1 MSEPE
6 LIEKEKNFFFRMR
19 RTAIF
24 SLFALLFILVGIF
37 LATGFEWS
45 SPSHGRVQAVTPSYQ
60 AAKESNQLS
69 ETKDQILSGPES
81 PFVKVAEM
89 VSPAVVNI
97 SAEKKVKGNFTYGFD
112 PEEILRRFFGEV
124 PDNNRRLPEQKSQ
137 SLGSGFIFRKDG
149 YILTNNHVVAGA
161 DNISV
166 KFPGGGQYTAK
177 VVGLD
182 KDTDIA
188 VLKIEVKEDLPAVIF
203 GDSDSLKVGE
213 WVMAIGNPFP
223 ILGLDRTVTVGVVS
237 AKGRGNLRF
246 GPGEETP
253 QYQNYIQ
260 TDASINPGNSGGP
273 LVNIHGEVIGIN
285 AALTNPNGEAVNIGI
300 GFAVPINLA
309 KSVIP
314 DLVEKGK
321 VSRGYLG
328 ISFQEINQNTAEALN
343 LPSVEGVLV
352 QRVMPNT
359 PADNAGIKTGD
370 VVTQFNGKKVTN
382 GSQFM
387 MMVAEVNPGQ
397 EVTLKILRNGKEFTK
412 NLELADRD
420 KSLAQTEEPNP
431 VEEKKEDWLGLQVTT
446 STKELA
452 AQFEVKFRPGAIVLE
467 VGAGSLAEQAGFLS
481 GDIVGKINDQ
491 EIMDLEAYQKTLES
505 LKNQNKAILFLI
517 YRNGEPFFTTVKAE

>member
-1 MSEPE
+1 LSEPGSF
-6 LIEKEKNFFFRMR
+6 EKNGRFSFRLKR
-19 RTAIF
+19 IALF

-45 SPSHGRVQAVTPSYQ
+45 SPSPGRVQAITPAQNTTLVTSTEVRNKDQ
-60 AAKESNQLS
+60 LLS
-69 ETKDQILSGPES
+69 ECES

-89 VSPAVVNI
+89 VCPAVVNI
-97 SAEKKVKGNFTYGFD
+97 SAEKKVRGGTIYGFD
-112 PEEILRRFFGEV
+112 PEEFLRRFFGDV
-124 PDNNRRLPEQKSQ
+124 PPRRMPDQNSQ

-149 YILTNNHVVAGA
+149 YILTNNHVVSDA
-161 DNISV
+161 DNITV
-166 KFPGGGQYTAK
+166 KLPDGSEHKAT

-188 VLKIEVKEDLPAVIF
+188 VLKIDVKEDLPYVEF
-203 GDSDSLKVGE
+203 GNSDSLKVGE
-213 WVMAIGNPFP
+213 WVVAIGNPFP

-273 LVNIHGEVIGIN
+273 LVNVHGDVVGIN

-314 DLVEKGK
+314 DLVERGK

-343 LPSVEGVLV
+343 LPTAEGVLV
-352 QRVMPNT
+352 QRVMPHT
-359 PADNAGIKTGD
+359 PAEDAGIKTGD
-370 VVTQFNGKKVTN
+370 VILAFNHKTVTN

-387 MMVAEVNPGQ
+387 MMVAEESPGK
-397 EVTLKILRNGKEFTK
+397 EVTLDIMRNGKK
-412 NLELADRD
+412 IVKSLRLADRET
-420 KSLAQTEEPNP
+420 SLLASTEQREP
-431 VEEKKEDWLGLQVTT
+431 VVEKKEDWLGLQVTT
-446 STKELA
+446 ATQNLA
-452 AQFEVKFRPGAIVLE
+452 DQYEVQFHPGAMVME
-467 VGAGSLAEQAGFLS
+467 VSAGSLAEQAGFIP
-481 GDIVGKINDQ
+481 GDIIVKLNDM
-491 EIMDLEAYQKTLES
+491 EIRDGSSYLRNIESSEKQK
-505 LKNQNKAILFLI
+505 KAILFLV
-517 YRNGEPFFTTVKAE
+517 YRNGEPLFIAVKPE

>member
-1 MSEPE
+1 LSEPGSF
-6 LIEKEKNFFFRMR
+6 EKNGRFFFRLK
-19 RTAIF
+19 RTALF

-45 SPSHGRVQAVTPSYQ
+45 SPSPGRVQAITPAKSTTSVTSPGVR
-60 AAKESNQLS
+60 N
-69 ETKDQILSGPES
+69 KDQLLFES
-81 PFVKVAEM
+81 ENPFVKVAEM
-89 VSPAVVNI
+89 VCPTVVNI
-97 SAEKKVKGNFTYGFD
+97 SAEKKVKGGTIYGFD
-112 PEEILRRFFGEV
+112 PEEFFRRFFGDV
-124 PDNNRRLPEQKSQ
+124 PQRRLPEQKSQ

-149 YILTNNHVVAGA
+149 YILTNNHVVSGA
-161 DNISV
+161 DNITVTLPDGSEH
-166 KFPGGGQYTAK
+166 KAT

-188 VLKIEVKEDLPAVIF
+188 VLKIDVKEDLPYVEF
-203 GDSDSLKVGE
+203 GNSDSLKVGE

-223 ILGLDRTVTVGVVS
+223 YLGLDRTVTVGVVS

-314 DLVEKGK
+314 DLVERGK

-343 LPSVEGVLV
+343 LPAAEGVLV
-352 QRVMPNT
+352 QNVMPHT
-359 PADNAGIKTGD
+359 PAEGAGIKTGD
-370 VVTQFNGKKVTN
+370 VIAAFNGKKVTN
-382 GSQFM
+382 GPQFM
-387 MMVAEVNPGQ
+387 MMVAEVNPGK
-397 EVTLKILRNGKEFTK
+397 EVTLDIIRNGKK
-412 NLELADRD
+412 IAKSLKLADRET
-420 KSLAQTEEPNP
+420 SLLASTEQSEP
-431 VEEKKEDWLGLQVTT
+431 VVEKKEDWLGLQVATVT
-446 STKELA
+446 QDLA
-452 AQFEVKFRPGAIVLE
+452 EQYGVQFHTGAIVME
-467 VGAGSLAEQAGFLS
+467 VGTGSLAEQAGFIP
-481 GDIVGKINDQ
+481 GDIIVKLNDV
-491 EIMDLEAYQKTLES
+491 EIRDGNSYLRNVESSEKQK
-505 LKNQNKAILFLI
+505 KAILFLV
-517 YRNGEPFFTTVKAE
+517 YRNGEPFFIAVKAE

>member
-1 MSEPE
+1 MSESA
-6 LIEKEKNFFFRMR
+6 LVGKDRKVFSRLKK
-19 RTAIF
+19 TA
-24 SLFALLFILVGIF
+24 LFALFAILFISAGIF
-37 LATGFEWS
+37 LAVTLGWS
-45 SPSHGRVQAVTPSYQ
+45 STSSGGAQAVTPSGEASKIQ
-60 AAKESNQLS
+60 FAGSKEDLLS
-69 ETKDQILSGPES
+69 EVEN
-81 PFVKVAEM
+81 PFVKVAEK

-97 SAEKKVKGNFTYGFD
+97 SAEKKMNGVFTYEFD
-112 PEEILRRFFGEV
+112 PEEILRRFFGET
-124 PDNNRRLPEQKSQ
+124 PDRKLPPQKSQ

-166 KFPGGGQYTAK
+166 KFPGGDEYTAK

-188 VLKIEVKEDLPAVIF
+188 VLKIDVKENLPTVTF

-314 DLVEKGK
+314 DLLEKGK

-328 ISFQEINQNTAEALN
+328 IGFQEIDKNTAEALN
-343 LPSVEGVLV
+343 LPSTEGVLV
-352 QRVMPNT
+352 QRVMPDS
-359 PADNAGIKTGD
+359 PADLAGVKTGD
-370 VVTQFNGKKVTN
+370 VITQFNGHKVTN

-387 MMVAEVNPGQ
+387 MMVAQVSPG
-397 EVTLKILRNGKEFTK
+397 EDATIEIVRNGNKITRS
-412 NLELADRD
+412 LELADRE
-420 KSLAQTEEPNP
+420 KSLASTQEPRP
-431 VEEKKEDWLGLQVTT
+431 IEVKWEDWLGLQVST
-446 STKELA
+446 STRESA
-452 AQFEVKFRPGAIVLE
+452 VQYNVPFHSGVMVTEVN
-467 VGAGSLAEQAGFLS
+467 AGSLAEQAGFLA
-481 GDIVGKINDQ
+481 GDIIVKVNDR
-491 EIMDLEAYQKTLES
+491 EIADTDEYQKTIAPLQ
-505 LKNQNKAILFLI
+505 NQGKAILFLV
-517 YRNGEPFFTTVKAE
+517 YRNGEPFFTTIKAE